1 MIIRERRKELGRVF
15 LDMGKYLFTTI
26 AIGSLVSKDIKLS
39 AVIVALIASAIVLII
54 GFYTVPKDKE
64 E

>member
-1 MIIRERRKELGRVF
+1 
-15 LDMGKYLFTTI
+15 MGKYLFTTI

-39 AVIVALIASAIVLII
+39 AVIVAIIASAIVLII
-54 GFYTVPKDKE
+54 GFYTIPKDKE

>member
-1 MIIRERRKELGRVF
+1 MIIRECRKELGRVF